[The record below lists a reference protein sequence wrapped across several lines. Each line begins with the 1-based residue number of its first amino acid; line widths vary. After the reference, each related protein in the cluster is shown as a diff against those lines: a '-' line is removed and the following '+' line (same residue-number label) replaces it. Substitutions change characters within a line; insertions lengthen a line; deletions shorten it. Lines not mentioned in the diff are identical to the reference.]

1 MSESFYG
8 LTRFNLRSGLF
19 TKRDYFLSI
28 LVLVILPYAFRKLK
42 VKMTKLNEK
51 LQDEMTIDDKYKV
64 LGLYS
69 YRTIKSTYEF
79 AQIIKY
85 VLYLSGRSQ
94 THSIPFMITN
104 LGLKH
109 ADLNEETFSFSDIFK
124 ANVKISTILST
135 LALRALE
142 FGGFFLQF
150 LQWYQDSSASKK
162 IQDQLPT
169 PDPPELDKNANKYSD
184 GTCPLCLQPFV
195 IPTVVSVSGYVYC
208 YKCITNHLKK
218 HQSCPVSNY
227 PCTLDDLVRVF
238 DS

>member
-1 MSESFYG
+1 
-8 LTRFNLRSGLF
+8 
-19 TKRDYFLSI
+19 
-28 LVLVILPYAFRKLK
+28 
-42 VKMTKLNEK
+42 MTKLNEK

-79 AQIIKY
+79 VQIIKY

-94 THSIPFMITN
+94 THSIPFYLTG
-104 LGLKH
+104 LGLRH
-109 ADLNEETFSFSDIFK
+109 ADMTEEQFSLSDIFK
-124 ANVKISTILST
+124 ANVKISTVLGS

-169 PDPPELDKNANKYSD
+169 PAPPKLDKNANRY
-184 GTCPLCLQPFV
+184 TEMCPVCLQEFV
-195 IPTVVSVSGYVYC
+195 IPTAISVSGYVYC

-218 HQSCPVSNY
+218 HKSCPVTNY
-227 PCTLDDLVRVF
+227 PCTMEDLVRVF